1 MPGTDCEGYY
11 EGITMKRIQLEIDG
25 KKVQAK
31 EGATI
36 LEVARENGIYI
47 PTLCHNDELKPSGVC
62 RLCMVEISKN
72 KRTKLVASCV
82 YPVEKNLVVKTN
94 SEKIRKIRKMIVE
107 LLWPTVPALAK
118 EFEVEKSRFVPEHTE
133 CCLCGLCVQYCAE
146 VRKLNAVY
154 FKGRG
159 INREV
164 AILPELVDDCAYC
177 TKCYGLCPGGWIVIQ
192 AMTT

>member
-1 MPGTDCEGYY
+1 
-11 EGITMKRIQLEIDG
+11 MKTIRLEIDG

-36 LEVARENGIYI
+36 LEVARANSIYI
-47 PTLCHNDELKPSGVC
+47 PTLCNHPELKPSGVC
-62 RLCMVEISKN
+62 RLCLVEIAKN
-72 KRTKLVASCV
+72 KRKRLVASCV
-82 YPVEKNLVVKTN
+82 YPVEENLVVKTD
-94 SEKIRKIRKMIVE
+94 SERVKKIRKMIVE

-118 EFEVEKSRFVPEHTE
+118 ELGVEKSRFSPEHTE
-133 CCLCGLCVQYCAE
+133 CCLCGMCVQYCAE

-164 AILPELVDDCAYC
+164 AILPELADECTYC
-177 TKCYGLCPGGWIVIQ
+177 TKCYGLCPGGWIVTQ
-192 AMTT
+192 AMAM

>member
-36 LEVARENGIYI
+36 LEVAHENGIYI

-82 YPVEKNLVVKTN
+82 YPVERNLVG
-94 SEKIRKIRKMIVE
+94 KI
-107 LLWPTVPALAK
+107 
-118 EFEVEKSRFVPEHTE
+118 S
-133 CCLCGLCVQYCAE
+133 LCS
-146 VRKLNAVY
+146 
-154 FKGRG
+154 
-159 INREV
+159 
-164 AILPELVDDCAYC
+164 
-177 TKCYGLCPGGWIVIQ
+177 
-192 AMTT
+192 

>member
-1 MPGTDCEGYY
+1 
-11 EGITMKRIQLEIDG
+11 MKTIQLEIDG
-25 KKVQAK
+25 KKVQAE

-36 LEVARENGIYI
+36 LEVARQNGIYI
-47 PTLCHNDELKPSGVC
+47 PTLCNHPELKPSGVC

-72 KRTKLVASCV
+72 KREKLVASCV
-82 YPVEKNLVVKTN
+82 YPAEENLVVKTD
-94 SEKIRKIRKMIVE
+94 SEKIRKIRRMIVE

-118 EFEVEKSRFVPEHTE
+118 EFGVEKSRFVPEHTE

-146 VRKLNAVY
+146 VGKSNAVY

-164 AILPELVDDCAYC
+164 AVLPEFADDCAYC

-192 AMTT
+192 AMTS

>member
-1 MPGTDCEGYY
+1 
-11 EGITMKRIQLEIDG
+11 MKTIQLEIDG

-47 PTLCHNDELKPSGVC
+47 PTLCHHNELKPSGVC
-62 RLCMVEISKN
+62 RLCMVEVSKN
-72 KRTKLVASCV
+72 KRTKLVTSCV

-146 VRKLNAVY
+146 VGKSNAVY

-164 AILPELVDDCAYC
+164 AVLPEFVDDCAYC